1 METPY
6 REIIAKNPEKKIIGF
21 KQCLRLLAEDKVRL
35 VILAEDSDDHIKSRV
50 TALCEEHGVSVISAA
65 GMEELGR
72 LAEIEVSAAVV
83 SILK

>member
-21 KQCLRLLAEDKVRL
+21 KQCLRLLTEDKVRL
-35 VILAEDSDDHIKSRV
+35 VILADNCDDHIKSRV
-50 TALCEEHGVSVISAA
+50 TALSDEHGVSVIPAES
-65 GMEELGR
+65 MEELGR
-72 LAEIEVSAAVV
+72 LAEIEVNAAVV